1 MLQLKLKGPML
12 TDEEIFSQFRRFG
25 KMRDLTIDE
34 KAATAKVVF
43 DSMHSANA
51 AMNCMHLKKI
61 GETMLEVSYAPY
73 SVRLSNLENIVRG
86 CSRF

>member
-1 MLQLKLKGPML
+1 MLQLKFKGPLL

-34 KAATAKVVF
+34 KASQAKVVF
-43 DSMHSANA
+43 DSIHSANA

-61 GETMLEVSYAPY
+61 GETMIEVAYSPY
-73 SVRLSNLENIVRG
+73 SVR
-86 CSRF
+86 